1 MSPYFIIPAC
11 VTPACSQMASL
22 STPSISELEQIEAL
36 FDDDRWFDAVEKY
49 EEHKKLIDE
58 TLASE
63 KVASEKVASEKVAS
77 EKVSKIKQASGELKH
92 LMQELKSTEGWELKS
107 HPEDADDVWYRYEED
122 KQTHSFRTEGFVKA
136 PLLNLI
142 SLIYEFDLFPNW
154 CKCGVMLLLLDLAVD
169 LSVFRH
175 LTLINFFLLFDLP
188 HQTNEKLVSSLF
200 FFFPT

>member
-58 TLASE
+58 TL
-63 KVASEKVASEKVAS
+63 ASEKVAS

-169 LSVFRH
+169 LSTRYYLYSV
-175 LTLINFFLLFDLP
+175 I
-188 HQTNEKLVSSLF
+188 
-200 FFFPT
+200 